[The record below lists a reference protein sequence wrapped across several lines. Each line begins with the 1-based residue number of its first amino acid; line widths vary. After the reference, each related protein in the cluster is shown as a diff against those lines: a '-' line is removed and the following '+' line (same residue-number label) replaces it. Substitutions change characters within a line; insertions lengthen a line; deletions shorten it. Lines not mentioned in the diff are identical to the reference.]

1 MGLQATAGALAGSA
15 KLPWGCQ
22 LACRTP
28 LHPSSAAQHALQ
40 PHSGKGKHRPYQLD
54 AKQAGDTPPVM
65 AVCVDVKQLDTDII
79 QLQLILELE
88 MQRSSGWY
96 TARGSRTQ

>member
-1 MGLQATAGALAGSA
+1 MAGALAGSA

-28 LHPSSAAQHALQ
+28 LHPSSAAQHKLQ
-40 PHSGKGKHRPYQLD
+40 SHSGKGKHRPYQLD
-54 AKQAGDTPPVM
+54 AKQAGDTSPVM

-79 QLQLILELE
+79 QLRLILELE
-88 MQRSSGWY
+88 MQRRSGLY
-96 TARGSRTQ
+96 IARGTPTR